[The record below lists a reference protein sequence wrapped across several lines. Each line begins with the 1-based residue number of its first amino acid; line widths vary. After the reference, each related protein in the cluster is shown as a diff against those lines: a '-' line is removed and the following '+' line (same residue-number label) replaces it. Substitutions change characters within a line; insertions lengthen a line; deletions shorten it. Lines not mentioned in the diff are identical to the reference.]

1 MQFVP
6 ENIIDE
12 VIERLEVKN
21 HFDLAIQ
28 TLAEEQ
34 PYLMAYIRHE
44 NHSLLTNEE
53 GLMLEFMATVIY
65 ESARISEGKVPT
77 LQGSDIEEADETNWA
92 IFNENSSKKFNAI
105 LDVFFKEYPQE
116 DLLAFV
122 EDTLQADE
130 EQIVTPVGREILFI
144 ACKSVIDTL
153 HEKTK

>member
-6 ENIIDE
+6 ETVIDNA
-12 VIERLEVKN
+12 IERLEMKN
-21 HFDLAIQ
+21 HFEKAIQ
-28 TLAEEQ
+28 TLESEQ
-34 PYLMAYIRHE
+34 PNLMAYIHHE
-44 NHSLLTNEE
+44 NHSLLTNDE

-65 ESARISEGKVPT
+65 ESIRNTKGQVPT
-77 LQGSDIEEADETNWA
+77 LQGSDIEEADEANWA
-92 IFNENSSKKFNAI
+92 VFNEHSSKKFNAI

-144 ACKSVIDTL
+144 ACKSIIDTL
-153 HEKTK
+153 HNKNN